1 LTKVDYGDIIYKSLV
16 RQSTK
21 TDKKIKKLRKK
32 SKKQLTE
39 AKRYGKLSKLLLRTD
54 RQRNRKW
61 TLKT

>member
-1 LTKVDYGDIIYKSLV
+1 
-16 RQSTK
+16 
-21 TDKKIKKLRKK
+21 
-32 SKKQLTE
+32 LTE